1 MSNNLTIGIIGAM
14 DCEVSALKQ
23 KLENL
28 EEIKHCNLQSN
39 IYMLY

>member
-28 EEIKHCNLQSN
+28 EEISSYFNNKGM
-39 IYMLY
+39 I